1 MPGTKE
7 GEMRTETFTTPGAVT
22 LQINIPAGDVEIETR
37 ESAETIV
44 ELEVRGRN
52 AEELERETRIEARPR
67 VDGHEVVVDAAQV
80 RRLLRIRDGDYRV
93 RIQAPPGAAVQ
104 ADLASADIRGRGRY
118 GEVELDVAS
127 GDVEFDQVDGEAKVN
142 TASGDIELRRV
153 SSARL
158 NSASGDVRVDES
170 SRSVEVNTA
179 SGDIQIR
186 KVVEGNVK
194 AHSASGDIEV
204 GIARGSRLWVDAQSL
219 SGDTSS
225 ELELEPAPAA
235 DDEGPLVEL
244 RAQTMSGDISVRRA

>member
-1 MPGTKE
+1 
-7 GEMRTETFTTPGAVT
+7 MRTETFTTPGAVT
-22 LQINIPAGDVEIETR
+22 LQVNIPAGDVEIETR

>member
-1 MPGTKE
+1 
-7 GEMRTETFTTPGAVT
+7 MRTETFTTPGAVT